1 MLQLINEI
9 PVPYKDSDTHT
20 CRSCICARVTMRQFC
35 LFLWLL
41 NCILE
46 LFRRCGLFFPL
57 CWYTLIV
64 NKYIFHFYGYFGIF
78 PKKNIDL
85 FSLIFWKENYNCDI
99 VNENKRADFN
109 ECNFIL

>member
-1 MLQLINEI
+1 MLQLISEI
-9 PVPYKDSDTHT
+9 PVPYKDIVIGHVYVLGLQCVSF
-20 CRSCICARVTMRQFC
+20 SSFYGYWIGF
-35 LFLWLL
+35 W
-41 NCILE
+41 NC
-46 LFRRCGLFFPL
+46 FDGVAYFFPL

-109 ECNFIL
+109 ESNFIL